1 MLAQGKHID
10 FYPDVLETELRF
22 AKACTF
28 HIAFRLLCRR
38 ELRPMET
45 TYQS

>member
-1 MLAQGKHID
+1 MLAQGRHID
-10 FYPDVLETELRF
+10 FDRDELEMKLRF

-28 HIAFRLLCRR
+28 RIAFRLLCRL